1 LPAAAEETFA
11 EQAAERLVNDILYGL
26 LAPGQK
32 LRIDRLKEQYGI
44 GASPIREALSRLCA
58 LGLVTATSHRGFRVT
73 EMSQADLED
82 ITLVRQMVETTML
95 ERAIA
100 HGGDEWEVGIVAAF
114 ARLSRAVLHSGS
126 DETSAFRSVEPA
138 HKQFHQALVAGGTSP
153 RLAQMQNL
161 AFDQAFRYRDMM
173 FRGLHDRGDFLAIH
187 QALME
192 DVLSRDPARAIPA
205 LRAHLALTPRMVY
218 GARQLADSG

>member
-1 LPAAAEETFA
+1 MLPEAGEETFA
-11 EQAAERLVNDILYGL
+11 EQAAERLVNDILYGV

-32 LRIDRLKEQYGI
+32 LRIDSLKEHYGI

-73 EMSQADLED
+73 EMSQPDLED
-82 ITLVRQMVETTML
+82 ITLVRQMVEATML

-100 HGGDEWEVGIVAAF
+100 AGGDEWEVGIVAAF
-114 ARLSRAVLHSGS
+114 ARLSRAVMHSSGG
-126 DETSAFRSVEPA
+126 DGATFRRFEPA
-138 HKQFHQALVAGGTSP
+138 HKQFHQALVAGCVSP
-153 RLAQMQNL
+153 RLAQIQTL

-173 FRGLHDRGDFLAIH
+173 FGGLHDRDDFLAMH

-205 LRAHLALTPRMVY
+205 LRAHLALTPKMVY
-218 GARQLADSG
+218 GVAP

>member
-1 LPAAAEETFA
+1 MPEAAEETFA
-11 EQAAERLVNDILYGL
+11 EQAAQRLENDILYGV

-32 LRIDRLKEQYGI
+32 LRIDSLKEQYGI

-58 LGLVTATSHRGFRVT
+58 LGLVTAISHRGFRVT

-95 ERAIA
+95 QLAIET
-100 HGGDEWEVGIVAAF
+100 GGDEWEVGIVAAF
-114 ARLSRAVLHSGS
+114 ARLSRAVMHSTG
-126 DETSAFRSVEPA
+126 DGTAAFRSFEPA
-138 HKQFHQALVAGGTSP
+138 HKQFHQALVAGCTSP
-153 RLAQMQNL
+153 RLTQMQDL
-161 AFDQAFRYRDMM
+161 GFDQAFRYRDLM
-173 FRGLHDRGDFLAIH
+173 FRGLADRDDFLAMH

-192 DVLSRDPARAIPA
+192 DVLSRDSARAIPA

-218 GARQLADSG
+218 GAGG

>member
-1 LPAAAEETFA
+1 LPAIAPAATEETFA
-11 EQAAERLVNDILYGL
+11 EQAAVRLVNDILYGV

-32 LRIDRLKEQYGI
+32 LRVESLKEQYGV

-73 EMSQADLED
+73 EMSEADLAD

-114 ARLSRAVLHSGS
+114 ARLSRAVLHSG
-126 DETSAFRSVEPA
+126 DDLVAAFRSFEPA
-138 HKQFHQALVAGGTSP
+138 HKQFHQALVAGCTSP
-153 RLAQMQNL
+153 RLIQMQNL

-173 FRGLHDRGDFLAIH
+173 FRGLHDPGDFLAMH

-192 DVLSRDPARAIPA
+192 DVLSRDPARAVPA
-205 LRAHLALTPRMVY
+205 LRDHLALTPRMVY
-218 GARQLADSG
+218 AVK

>member
-1 LPAAAEETFA
+1 LPAITEETFA
-11 EQAAERLVNDILYGL
+11 EQAAVRLVNDILYGV

-32 LRIDRLKEQYGI
+32 LRIDSLKDQYGI
-44 GASPIREALSRLCA
+44 GASPIREALSRLCV

-73 EMSQADLED
+73 EMSEADLAD

-100 HGGDEWEVGIVAAF
+100 SGGDEWEVGIVAAF
-114 ARLSRAVLHSGS
+114 ARLSRAALHSGG
-126 DETSAFRSVEPA
+126 DLVAAFRSFEPA
-138 HKQFHQALVAGGTSP
+138 HKQFHQALVAGGASP
-153 RLAQMQNL
+153 RLTQMQNL

-173 FRGLHDRGDFLAIH
+173 FRGLHDPGDFLAMH
-187 QALME
+187 QTLME

-205 LRAHLALTPRMVY
+205 LRSHLALTPRMVY
-218 GARQLADSG
+218 GMK